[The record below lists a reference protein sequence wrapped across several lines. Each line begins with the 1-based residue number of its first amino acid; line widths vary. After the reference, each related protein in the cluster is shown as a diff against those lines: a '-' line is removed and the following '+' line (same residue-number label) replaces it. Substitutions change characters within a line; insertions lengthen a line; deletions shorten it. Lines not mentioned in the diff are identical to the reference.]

1 MSTTEIQFA
10 LSRLGYEP
18 GRMDGQTGPRTQAA
32 LDAAGLR
39 GRSDADALSELLRRV
54 ADAGD
59 DVHEVSIEEMR
70 ALAPKFPRAWLYA
83 LNASLTYGLIT
94 RARLPMFLA
103 QLGHESAGFSTLEE
117 FASGAAYEGRA
128 DLGNVRNGDG
138 IRYKGRGVIQLT
150 GRSNYRRYGA
160 LLGVNLEE
168 RPEQAAEPRLAFQIA
183 ALYWL
188 DRGLNAPTDAGD
200 LEAVTRRINGGLNG
214 LADRRAR
221 LEAAQRLFSPGT
233 EGALAPSPELTAAP
247 TLTPDADT
255 TWSDLDDIVFDEHD
269 DEEPTVIA
277 PPPTP
282 APRAL
287 VTPPEPSPA
296 PPRPSPVPPAP
307 TAAVEPPAPEV
318 IPMPTREERAEKR
331 DARQDRR
338 KQQREAVRAEFRAN
352 SARWIG
358 RYREIFQDEL
368 EEGSSEREAHE
379 TALREALNSFVEW
392 SIHLLARVRFSRNE
406 DRWRLIA
413 DEGKRAAFRELV
425 SRTFLRALRTALQ
438 DMQEAREAAALLTDR
453 AADIAGAASDF
464 LGAFS
469 DLLDDDPPQVV
480 TGSPTPR
487 EPVRTRTPA
496 DLPRDRI
503 LDPGIPVMEAPSRSP
518 LMSRPAE
525 DEIIEIPE

>member
-138 IRYKGRGVIQLT
+138 VRYKGRGVIQLT

-188 DRGLNAPTDAGD
+188 DRGINAPTDAGD

-392 SIHLLARVRFSRNE
+392 SIHLLARVRFSRRE

-518 LMSRPAE
+518 LMSRPE